1 MTVSAI
7 KREQVLT
14 NQGKE
19 GKIKIGGLFVFCTK
33 CPDFGKGGGNMKI
46 KDFMDLQILQQ
57 LQDQFSD
64 ATGLAAIA
72 VDAEGN
78 YITKG
83 SNFTDFCMK
92 YTRGSEEG
100 NRRCVKCD
108 TECSGTYYCHA
119 GLMDFSADIIVEGE
133 KVGAMIGGQV
143 LPGEPEEEKFR
154 KIAGE
159 LKINPEDYIKALQKV
174 PIKTEKSILASAK
187 LLGDV
192 VNEVV
197 NLEYLK
203 YMNHARLHVFDEELE
218 SSIKTVENIDNKTKA
233 LEGIA
238 ERQKI
243 LALNASI
250 ESARAGVMGA
260 GFAVVAKQMGE
271 LSGQSAVIYQE
282 IRNEARK
289 IQESVQKMNSKR

>member
-1 MTVSAI
+1 
-7 KREQVLT
+7 
-14 NQGKE
+14 
-19 GKIKIGGLFVFCTK
+19 
-33 CPDFGKGGGNMKI
+33 MKI
-46 KDFMDLQILQQ
+46 KDFMDLKTLQE
-57 LQDQFSD
+57 LQNQFSD

-100 NRRCVKCD
+100 GRRCVKCD

-119 GLMDFSADIIVEGE
+119 GLMDFSSDIVIEGE

-143 LPGEPEEEKFR
+143 LPGEPDEEKFK
-154 KIAGE
+154 KIAEE
-159 LKINPEDYIKALQKV
+159 LGVNQEEYIRALHKV
-174 PIKTEKSILASAK
+174 PVKTEKAICAAAK

-203 YMNHARLHVFDEELE
+203 VKNSKRLQVFDEELKNA
-218 SSIKTVENIDNKTKA
+218 SKTVEEIDKKA
-233 LEGIA
+233 NELEGIA
-238 ERQKI
+238 AKQKV

-250 ESARAGVMGA
+250 ESARAGVLGA

-271 LSGQSAVIYQE
+271 LSGQSAIIYQE
-282 IRNEARK
+282 IEKEAK
-289 IQESVQKMNSKR
+289 LIKESVEKMNSRK